1 VNDVVFS
8 PDGTRLAT
16 ASHDRTARIWD
27 TATGRTTATLTD
39 HTGPVY
45 NVVFSP
51 DGTRLAT
58 AGSDR
63 TARIRSLPPL
73 WPQQLCARTGRNL
86 SQAEWNE
93 YLGAQP
99 YRRQCPQRPSGK
111 GAAPDAPVLP
121 WPELP

>member
-1 VNDVVFS
+1 VVFS
-8 PDGTRLAT
+8 PDGTHLAT
-16 ASHDRTARIWD
+16 TSGDRTARIWD
-27 TATGRTTATLTD
+27 TATGRTTATLTG
-39 HTGPVY
+39 HTGWVFD
-45 NVVFSP
+45 VVFSP

-58 AGSDR
+58 ASIDG
-63 TARIRSLPPL
+63 TARIRSLPPS
-73 WPQQLCARTGRNL
+73 WPQQLCARAGRNL

-99 YRRQCPQRPSGK
+99 YRRQCPQWPSGE